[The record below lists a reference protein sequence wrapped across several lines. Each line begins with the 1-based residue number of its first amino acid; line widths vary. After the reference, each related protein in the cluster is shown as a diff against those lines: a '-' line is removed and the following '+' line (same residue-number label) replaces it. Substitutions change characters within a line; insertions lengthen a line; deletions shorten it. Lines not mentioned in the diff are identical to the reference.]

1 MMFKEKSKLLPGLV
15 QMFCNCCGKEALELI
30 YQSKALKSITTMN
43 TQIDGELKVYLCENC
58 AHCQTEPL
66 GDLDRYYQVT
76 YELGRLNEKDDQLY
90 AKEGSELVYRAQH
103 QAKVLV
109 NTLNI
114 NSETKLLDF
123 GCGKSL
129 TLHNVCSDVKGF
141 KPYLYD
147 VSGKYM
153 PIWLEITTRDRCA
166 VANTPSEWRNTF
178 DVVTSFY
185 ALEHIVELEQVCN
198 RVWELL
204 KEKGIFY
211 FVIPNVLANPADFIV
226 ADHVNH
232 FSSSSISA
240 IMRRTG
246 FDVRHIDIT
255 SHDGAIICVADKSL
269 EAANDLT
276 ATEQFANPRDE
287 EFNLEVRE
295 LAKLWKLQ
303 EGRLQDL
310 INKIPETDK
319 IAIYGAGFYGVF
331 LANLL
336 LQCDRKISHFID
348 VNPYLQGFCQ
358 LGADIIAPDFLPSDV
373 MHVLVGLNPVKS
385 KKIISEV
392 ECFQDKN
399 INFIFI
405 EAS

>member
-1 MMFKEKSKLLPGLV
+1 
-15 QMFCNCCGKEALELI
+15 
-30 YQSKALKSITTMN
+30 
-43 TQIDGELKVYLCENC
+43 
-58 AHCQTEPL
+58 
-66 GDLDRYYQVT
+66 
-76 YELGRLNEKDDQLY
+76 
-90 AKEGSELVYRAQH
+90 
-103 QAKVLV
+103 VLV

-129 TLHNVCSDVKGF
+129 TMHNVCSDVNGF

-166 VANTPSEWRNTF
+166 VANTPSEWENSF

-204 KEKGIFY
+204 KENGIFY
-211 FVIPNVLANPADFIV
+211 FIIPNILANPADFIV

-240 IMRRTG
+240 IMQRTG
-246 FDVRHIDIT
+246 FEMRHIDT
-255 SHDGAIICVADKSL
+255 ASHDGAIICVVIKSL
-269 EAANDLT
+269 KTDKDLT
-276 ATEQFANPRDE
+276 ATDQVANPKEDQ
-287 EFNLEVRE
+287 FNLEVRE
-295 LAKLWKLQ
+295 LAKFWKLQ
-303 EGRLQDL
+303 EGRLEDL
-310 INKIPETDK
+310 INKIHKTEK

-331 LANLL
+331 LANLM
-336 LQCDRKISHFID
+336 LQCGREVSQFID
-348 VNPYLQGFCQ
+348 INPYLQGTRM

-373 MHVLVGLNPVKS
+373 MHVLVGLNPIKAR
-385 KKIISEV
+385 KIISEV
-392 ECFQDKN
+392 ECFKERN
-399 INFIFI
+399 ISFVFI
-405 EAS
+405 EAL